1 MAFWRNVDCWIFVP
15 DQGRLPLL
23 DCKEGFRISRWP
35 HSCLEKALPASA
47 EPHEL
52 PNPFICHSQRAG
64 WDERKR
70 GPGFL
75 VGFSKPDHHAFTRL
89 HSTQIPERKCCMKSM
104 LSLVTIYHEG
114 KIQMFQCLSLKFE
127 WEFHNQSHKVT
138 NHFILAPFGFRP
150 KISAQIDPYF
160 NVQGAKVQAIL
171 WEELC
176 PSAKKGLSRDSWFVK
191 VGQCLACPPYG
202 QRARRMLELQVGRNI
217 LLFYTSPPLLLV
229 CMLSQAI
236 QALVSRGCN
245 WSWCVQRASGC
256 PRSNAQCAEGKSQG
270 QLLRSESPQRM
281 FGPRLNGRIHAS
293 IAILRLRTSGQSGS
307 KSCSLKVSA
316 LDLPKT
322 QRGRWRKS

>member
-1 MAFWRNVDCWIFVP
+1 
-15 DQGRLPLL
+15 
-23 DCKEGFRISRWP
+23 
-35 HSCLEKALPASA
+35 
-47 EPHEL
+47 
-52 PNPFICHSQRAG
+52 
-64 WDERKR
+64 
-70 GPGFL
+70 
-75 VGFSKPDHHAFTRL
+75 
-89 HSTQIPERKCCMKSM
+89 M
-104 LSLVTIYHEG
+104 LSLVTIYHSSV
-114 KIQMFQCLSLKFE
+114 KVLKLSE
-127 WEFHNQSHKVT
+127 SSIIKVT
-138 NHFILAPFGFRP
+138 KKQIIQIILYLHHLVGFSP
-150 KISAQIDPYF
+150 TISAQIDPYL

-176 PSAKKGLSRDSWFVK
+176 ASAKKGLSRDSWFVK

-202 QRARRMLELQVGRNI
+202 QRARRMLELQVWRNI
-217 LLFYTSPPLLLV
+217 LLFLRITFFSSACVYVVTPFWLG
-229 CMLSQAI
+229 SQAI

-293 IAILRLRTSGQSGS
+293 IAILRLRTGGQSGS

-322 QRGRWRKS
+322 QRGRWGKS

>member
-127 WEFHNQSHKVT
+127 WEFHNQSRKKQIIQIILYLHHLVLDRKYQHKLT
-138 NHFILAPFGFRP
+138 H
-150 KISAQIDPYF
+150 ISM
-160 NVQGAKVQAIL
+160 
-171 WEELC
+171 
-176 PSAKKGLSRDSWFVK
+176 SRV
-191 VGQCLACPPYG
+191 
-202 QRARRMLELQVGRNI
+202 
-217 LLFYTSPPLLLV
+217 
-229 CMLSQAI
+229 
-236 QALVSRGCN
+236 
-245 WSWCVQRASGC
+245 
-256 PRSNAQCAEGKSQG
+256 PRSKQFFEKNYVPVQKKDWAVTVG
-270 QLLRSESPQRM
+270 L
-281 FGPRLNGRIHAS
+281 
-293 IAILRLRTSGQSGS
+293 
-307 KSCSLKVSA
+307 
-316 LDLPKT
+316 
-322 QRGRWRKS
+322 